1 MDATTF
7 AVTYDVAAD
16 HRATAIDRATDG
28 LARAMPVGVEYV
40 VRGERVDA
48 CEASEAGEAG
58 FSVTLL
64 VHLTRVAPRIRTN
77 LAFHA
82 FFPNADIEAV

>member
-7 AVTYDVAAD
+7 AVTYDVTAD
-16 HRATAIDRATDG
+16 HPVTAIDRATDR
-28 LARAMPVGVEYV
+28 LARALPADVEYV
-40 VRGERVDA
+40 VRGERVNSL
-48 CEASEAGEAG
+48 EADGGEFA
-58 FSVTLL
+58 VTLL
-64 VHLTRVAPRIRTN
+64 VSLTRVAPRIRTN